1 MVINKASSIFIY
13 NKFHNIIGR
22 LYYILLS
29 NKVKKRIKEQ
39 KFGEHTNTSKFF
51 GDLKKHVNS
60 ALEDLSLIAEKIPE
74 KHLTEMFTD
83 EKLKP
88 FFNALMKIHGK
99 DRERTF
105 FLGYMM
111 LQYSLNATSAALD
124 NKWAQKLYDQHQG
137 PLKEILDSLY
147 HEKKKLKR

>member
-1 MVINKASSIFIY
+1 MLQERVRKRIELQNWK
-13 NKFHNIIGR
+13 G
-22 LYYILLS
+22 LS
-29 NKVKKRIKEQ
+29 NP
-39 KFGEHTNTSKFF
+39 SKFF
-51 GDLKKHVNS
+51 GDLKIHSKT
-60 ALEDLSLIAEKIPE
+60 ALDDLTLIAKNVPE
-74 KHLTEMFTD
+74 KHLVEIFTD
-83 EKLKP
+83 KKLKP

-105 FLGYMM
+105 FIGYMM
-111 LQYSLNATSAALD
+111 LQHSLNATSAALD